1 MRAARKIRALRFRA
15 GIDSPAR
22 PAARISAS
30 TGTAVLA
37 RIPPIYSGS
46 SLPREGEREMS
57 RIVTSLGLLAVLAV
71 PVAAAAQSPTFTKDI
86 APIFQNK
93 CEACHRPDSI
103 APMSLV
109 SFEESRP
116 WARSIKN
123 RVASRQMPPWHIDK
137 TRRHHRVRER
147 SIALGQGDRDHRE
160 VGRCRLA
167 EGRSEGHAGRQG
179 VAERAGLE
187 LRQDVRAER
196 TRSDRS
202 SRCPGRRRPVPTTRG
217 GSPSSRRISP
227 SRAGSAPSR
236 FVRARSRAARSR
248 ITRSPA
254 CSSAKPIRW
263 RRTPTTPTAS
273 RSPARSWNGPSASRA
288 R

>member
-1 MRAARKIRALRFRA
+1 
-15 GIDSPAR
+15 
-22 PAARISAS
+22 
-30 TGTAVLA
+30 
-37 RIPPIYSGS
+37 
-46 SLPREGEREMS
+46 MS

-71 PVAAAAQSPTFTKDI
+71 PVAAAAQTPTFTKDI

-137 TRRHHRVRER
+137 TVGITEFENDRSLSDKRDRHH
-147 SIALGQGDRDHRE
+147 HE

-167 EGRSEGHAGRQG
+167 EGRSEGHAARQG

-187 LRQDVRAER
+187 LRQDVRPER
-196 TRSDRS
+196 TRHDHQVHSVDAEGRRQRRVVEAAS
-202 SRCPGRRRPVPTTRG
+202 SRPT
-217 GSPSSRRISP
+217 SP
-227 SRAGSAPSR
+227 SRAGCAPSR
-236 FVRARSRAARSR
+236 FVRAR
-248 ITRSPA
+248 
-254 CSSAKPIRW
+254 
-263 RRTPTTPTAS
+263 
-273 RSPARSWNGPSASRA
+273 
-288 R
+288 